1 MKTIYFIRHAKSSWD
16 DITLDDHDRP
26 LNPRGKRDAPKMANR
41 LASLEVAADGFVSSS
56 AIRAKQTSEAF
67 RRALNISAANC
78 LYDKN
83 LYHAWPEGIENRVK
97 EVSDEWST
105 VLFFGHNPG
114 YTELANRIMHNAYIG
129 NVPTCGIIMV
139 EADIDSWAD
148 FSLAKARRA
157 GYFYPKQQ
165 V

>member
-41 LASLEVAADGFVSSS
+41 LASLEVAADGFVSST
-56 AIRAKQTSEAF
+56 AKRAKQTSEAF

-78 LYDKN
+78 LYDKK

-97 EVSDEWST
+97 GVSDEWST

-114 YTELANRIMHNAYIG
+114 YTDLANRIMHNAYIG

>member
-1 MKTIYFIRHAKSSWD
+1 MKTVYFIRHAKSSWD

-41 LASLEVAADGFVSSS
+41 LVGLGVTAEGLVSST
-56 AIRAKQTSEAF
+56 AKRAKETSAAF
-67 RRALNISAANC
+67 RDALNISAANC
-78 LYDKN
+78 LYDRS
-83 LYHAWPEGIENRVK
+83 LYHAWPAGIDKRVQD
-97 EVSDEWST
+97 VSDDWST

-114 YTELANRIMHNAYIG
+114 YTDLANQLKHDAFIG

-139 EADIDSWAD
+139 EADIDHWTD
-148 FSLAKARRA
+148 FTLAKARRA
-157 GYFYPKQQ
+157 GYFYPKQK